1 MEHQV
6 ISQGSS
12 NEEDTSTG
20 GSGAGTECVLDY
32 TNEFTTDEIFKSR
45 DALVEWT
52 RDRGNSNGLVII
64 IKNSD
69 AGGAGNKKP
78 RIKFCC
84 EKGGVY
90 KRKIDENV
98 HKKRRLRSSGTKKC
112 GCPFLL
118 RGVSLGDNDE
128 WKLEVVCG
136 VHNHD
141 AAKSNARR
149 LSEEEKALLVDMSK
163 SLAKPKDILRTI
175 KQKEGLNETTMKTIY
190 NVRQRL
196 KLKENVVRSQMHVL
210 LSKLSDHNY
219 IEWHRSSDDSNI
231 VKDLFWTHPVSVD
244 ILRAFPQVLIM
255 DCTCKTY
262 SFPLLE
268 IVGVTCTN
276 ITFSAAF
283 AYLDAKNEDNYIWA
297 LSRLRTMLDE
307 HCLPTVIVTDNDLPL
322 MTAIHSIFPS
332 AQHFLCRLHISK
344 NVLAKCKG
352 MFEGKDQLEKF
363 IMSWNMLVLSET
375 EHEYLKRL
383 AELDYYFGRYPHA
396 LEYVKNTWLN
406 EYKERFV
413 SVWTDTCMHFG
424 HTTSNRVEGA
434 SAKLKQLLGN
444 SRGSFETSWE
454 KIHSLLELQHL
465 DIKVSLEKCLTI
477 IQRNFMHDELKELR
491 GFVSTVA
498 LNIIVCESKK
508 GNSVGLDSSS
518 CSCTIRHTHG
528 LPCVHEIAKYRQTSR
543 PIPLYCVDA
552 HWRKLDLLY
561 SPKNSDHATDIITQ
575 MYTIL
580 HQWMDSNEDTRRHIS
595 LKLEEIMNMESMP
608 LTKPK
613 EQPSRI
619 GTTTRCN
626 LSAFELALSCR
637 VSHSPVDTVAT
648 TSHSEKPKRRPPKM
662 KVHRMCPLTSSE
674 LKEQFPTALRP
685 YISSIRDFAGDGNC
699 GYRVVAGLMG
709 FGDDAWSKVRR
720 DLLNELCSHETQYE
734 NLFGRRDRVDELMH
748 TLSFFEECPP
758 YDRWLTMPDT
768 GHIIASCY
776 NVVLIYLSMS
786 LSATFLPTRTT
797 SLPLLERRHIAIG
810 SVNDNHFVQVFL
822 FPGHPMPPVSDC
834 WHQVY
839 LPDAEGWQTAYTERI
854 QRFREI
860 VGSDVA
866 TREMA

>member
-1 MEHQV
+1 EISQPTPKIPRLPPRPPPQTPIHTPPVLRSRHRSLTLSSLHSTCRSLFFFSNPPIRLTQLSLTLVSPPEHQRLSNPVTCCKNGCIRRMEHQV

-12 NEEDTSTG
+12 DEEDTSTG
-20 GSGAGTECVLDY
+20 GSGAGTERVLDY

-175 KQKEGLNETTMKTIY
+175 KQKDGLNETTMKTIY

-219 IEWHRSSDDSNI
+219 IEWHRSSDDNNI

-244 ILRAFPQVLIM
+244 ILRAFPHVLIM

-276 ITFSAAF
+276 INFSAAF

-297 LSRLRTMLDE
+297 LSRLRLCWMN
-307 HCLPTVIVTDNDLPL
+307 IV
-322 MTAIHSIFPS
+322 
-332 AQHFLCRLHISK
+332 FLHK

-477 IQRNFMHDELKELR
+477 IQHNFMHDELKELR

-498 LNIIVCESKK
+498 LTIIVCESKK
-508 GNSVGLDSSS
+508 VNSVGLDS
-518 CSCTIRHTHG
+518 RHVVAPFDAHMG
-528 LPCVHEIAKYRQTSR
+528 CHTSR
-543 PIPLYCVDA
+543 PIPLYCVDP

-580 HQWMDSNEDTRRHIS
+580 HQWMDSNGDTRRHIS
-595 LKLEEIMNMESMP
+595 LKLEEIMNMESIP

-613 EQPSRI
+613 EQPNCYRI
-619 GTTTRCN
+619 
-626 LSAFELALSCR
+626 
-637 VSHSPVDTVAT
+637 
-648 TSHSEKPKRRPPKM
+648 
-662 KVHRMCPLTSSE
+662 PLGETKEASSQDE
-674 LKEQFPTALRP
+674 
-685 YISSIRDFAGDGNC
+685 GDGNC
-699 GYRVVAGLMG
+699 GYRVIAGLMG
-709 FGDDAWSKVRR
+709 FGDDSWSKVRR
-720 DLLNELCSHETQYE
+720 DLLNELCSHETQFE
-734 NLFGRRDRVDELMH
+734 NLFGRRDQDYV
-748 TLSFFEECPP
+748 
-758 YDRWLTMPDT
+758 
-768 GHIIASCY
+768 IALVRAPSHCHRF
-776 NVVLIYLSMS
+776 SQQQ
-786 LSATFLPTRTT
+786 
-797 SLPLLERRHIAIG
+797 PLC
-810 SVNDNHFVQVFL
+810 S
-822 FPGHPMPPVSDC
+822 GHPMPPVSDC

-866 TREMA
+866 TRETA